1 MCKPRIMAICLIL
14 SLLSVPCQ
22 AESLAQAYRARQRA
36 SVLCEPGEVTKT
48 TCPGFREDLGDLSN
62 SIRGGLGQ
70 SFSRKNL
77 VYLGLGTS
85 LILATY
91 AQDDRIGAFFER
103 NHPLRRV
110 SRIGDISGT
119 VLNSGIPAIG
129 VYCVGRLSEDGEL
142 TELGKIMFATSMVK
156 WWLSLGLICSVRRE
170 RPETENLSVFEGGKA
185 SFPSGHVAGGF
196 ATATVLNEFYGPKI
210 GIPAY
215 LFAGFVGLARLEDN
229 KHYASDVVGG
239 AVVGTL
245 TALAVSR
252 ATRTRWAR
260 ISAAPVVEEKRAGL
274 VLVYQ
279 F

>member
-1 MCKPRIMAICLIL
+1 MCKATLL
-14 SLLSVPCQ
+14 VASLSVGLVTIPSQ
-22 AESLAQAYRARQRA
+22 AESLAQAYRVAVKP
-36 SVLCEPGEVTKT
+36 SVLSGTAEACQPRPV
-48 TCPGFREDLGDLSN
+48 GFKEDLGDVFS
-62 SIRGGLGQ
+62 SVKGGLGE
-70 SFSRKNL
+70 SFSKKNL
-77 VYLGLGTS
+77 AYLALGTS

-91 AQDDRIGAFFER
+91 AQDDRIESYFQQ
-103 NHPLRRV
+103 NHPLRRA
-110 SRIGDISGT
+110 SRVGDIAGT
-119 VLNSGIPAIG
+119 VLNSGFPGIG
-129 VYCVGRLSEDGEL
+129 VYCVGRLSDNGEL
-142 TELGKIMFATSMVK
+142 TELGKLMFATSMVK

-196 ATATVLNEFYGPKI
+196 ATATVLNEFYGPRI

-215 LFAGFVGLARLEDN
+215 LFAGFVGLTRLEDN

-260 ISAAPVVEEKRAGL
+260 ISATPVVEEKRAGL
-274 VLVYQ
+274 ALTYQ